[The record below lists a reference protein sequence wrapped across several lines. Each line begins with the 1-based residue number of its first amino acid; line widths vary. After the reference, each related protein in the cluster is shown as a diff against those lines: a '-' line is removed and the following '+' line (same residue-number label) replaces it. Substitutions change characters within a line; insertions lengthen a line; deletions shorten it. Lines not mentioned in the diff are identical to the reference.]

1 MAGTIGHRERRDGPR
16 PSPRGPDVILPRH
29 VLRLLFPEPRRDAQ
43 GLLSAGAV
51 RVMRQ
56 SVPTLESAPFLTCQQ
71 QFDVTR
77 IPSASADT
85 SSKGQ
90 AWPHRNRSREL
101 SLADLHLLGNIVL
114 AIVHLSPFVPAV
126 PRSATRRL
134 HIDRDVF
141 DPGLWGRR
149 RRGVWSGCSAKGV
162 DHVRCDRSTVAGT
175 GRNRE
180 RQQRR
185 QSDA

>member
-1 MAGTIGHRERRDGPR
+1 
-16 PSPRGPDVILPRH
+16 
-29 VLRLLFPEPRRDAQ
+29 
-43 GLLSAGAV
+43 
-51 RVMRQ
+51 MRQ

-141 DPGLWGRR
+141 DP
-149 RRGVWSGCSAKGV
+149 RGCGGGGGAACGVAARPRASITSAAIAPPSRALDGTESDSNDAKATLSVRPVLKGFSKFV
-162 DHVRCDRSTVAGT
+162 CLANFAHINILRS
-175 GRNRE
+175 
-180 RQQRR
+180 
-185 QSDA
+185 